1 MRPKML
7 PVFILWLVMAGQG
20 SAESDPAMMPALQAN
35 PLIAETG
42 ESSAFLGTV
51 LPVNSDAI
59 TSREVLL
66 ALKLELGDES
76 FQQWADEL
84 DDGAFRD
91 KLLETISRTTLRKVY
106 NKLLFLE
113 ATKDLEKNDE
123 HEEILK
129 SMLADQKKKVLSEFG
144 GNEAM
149 ARESLAAENTTLEEF
164 LNDLKQQMV
173 IGSYRQNQFDPSQAV
188 TRWQMLQ
195 YYRKNLKEKY
205 TVKPQIRFQLVDIP
219 AQVDP
224 EQARQVADTVCLEYK
239 QGRDFSEI
247 VKEFSRGFRK
257 GRDGYW
263 GPYDPSALKETYQPV
278 IKALTVLEKD
288 QCTGVVKGEN
298 RYFVARLV
306 EYEKGGIIAFPVVQ
320 ESIQS
325 TIEEQRWERYRKK
338 LNRILFKDAT
348 VGDMELFTLRIAQ
361 DIYDRFGKTKQAN
374 RN

>member
-1 MRPKML
+1 ML
-7 PVFILWLVMAGQG
+7 PVFILWLVMTGQG
-20 SAESDPAMMPALQAN
+20 SAESDPATMPALQAS

-66 ALKLELGDES
+66 ALKLELDDES

-84 DDGAFRD
+84 DDRAFRD

-113 ATKDLEKNDE
+113 AMKDLEKNDE

-129 SMLADQKKKVLSEFG
+129 SALADQKKKVLSEFG

-164 LNDLKQQMV
+164 LDDFKQQMV

-224 EQARQVADTVCLEYK
+224 EQARQIADTVCLEYK

-247 VKEFSRGFRK
+247 VKEFSQGFRK

-278 IKALTVLEKD
+278 IKSLTVLEKD